1 MKYHEVFY
9 CQLLP
14 VVVLYQQ
21 SIGQSLTLQS
31 LQLNLERA
39 AIRMDIFIYDNSTEP
54 QAVENHFAWKSFNVY
69 YTHDPQNA
77 GLSKAYNAGAQKAR
91 LLKKEWLLLLDQDT
105 IFSADFLEIYAHT
118 VQENPQLKIFAPLL
132 KLENE
137 KIFSPCLKGH
147 KRGYPPRKI
156 ASGKH
161 RLSKYSPV
169 NSGLLV
175 SLGLFLKVG
184 GYNEKLK
191 IDFCD
196 FQFLEKVIKVAPY
209 FFLTTATGLQNYS
222 NAEKSLQKQQHRFKM
237 YLQDAIY
244 CDKPS
249 LADQIGFFYAVTR
262 HTLGLTLKLR
272 SFSFL
277 RLYFHYY
284 LTHYLEVTAPQEQQI
299 QPESQKEQLVQLEN
313 ADDNFHSVC
322 MATFNGEKYIAA
334 QIESILVQLGP
345 HDELIISDDGSTDLT
360 VEVIERFSDPRI
372 KLFQDQVFRD
382 PIKNFEHALRNS
394 KGKYIFLSDQD
405 DVWMEGKYTR
415 MLQLLKK
422 YDLVISDSLIVDQE
436 LKVLHP
442 SFFDYF
448 NSGSGLLKNM
458 FKSSYYG
465 SCMAFNRNVLEAALP
480 FPDTRE
486 IGHDLWIGLVAE
498 LKFSVFFFKEPL
510 IKYRRHGAVFTSKKV
525 GKSKRNLIQMLNGR
539 LIMAKEILKFLV
551 RSKSW

>member
-31 LQLNLERA
+31 LHLNLERSGMK
-39 AIRMDIFIYDNSTEP
+39 MDVFVYDNSPEP
-54 QAVENHFAWKSFNVY
+54 QAVEHFFSWKSFNIY
-69 YTHDPQNA
+69 YTHDPHNG
-77 GLSKAYNAGAQKAR
+77 GLSKAYNAGAVKAR

-105 IFSADFLEIYAHT
+105 IFNADFLEIYAKA
-118 VQENPQLKIFAPLL
+118 VRENPQLKIFAPLL
-132 KLENE
+132 QLENG
-137 KIFSPCLKGH
+137 KIFSPCLKRH
-147 KRGYPPRKI
+147 KRGYPPKKI
-156 ASGKH
+156 ALGRH
-161 RLSKYSPV
+161 HLSKYSPV

-175 SLGLFLKVG
+175 SLKLFLNVG

-196 FQFLEKVIKVAPY
+196 FQFLEKVVKVSPY

-222 NAEKSLQKQQHRFKM
+222 NAEKSVQKQQYRFKM
-237 YLQDAIY
+237 YLQDAVN

-249 LADQIGFFYAVTR
+249 LADRLGFFYAVTR
-262 HTLGLTLKLR
+262 HTLGLALKLR

-277 RLYFHYY
+277 GLYFHYY
-284 LTHYLEVTAPQEQQI
+284 LTHYLQVTAAPETMI
-299 QPESQKEQLVQLEN
+299 QSASRQDQPLQLERAEN
-313 ADDNFHSVC
+313 NFNSVC
-322 MATFNGEKYIAA
+322 MATFNGEKYIGA
-334 QIESILVQLGP
+334 QIESILAQLGA
-345 HDELIISDDGSTDLT
+345 HDELIISDDGSTDQT
-360 VEVIERFSDPRI
+360 VEIISTFNDSRI
-372 KLFQDQVFRD
+372 KLFQDHIFKD
-382 PIKNFEHALRNS
+382 PIKNFQHALRKS
-394 KGKYIFLSDQD
+394 SGKYIFLSDQD
-405 DVWMEGKYTR
+405 DIWMEGKYTR
-415 MLQLLKK
+415 MLQQLEK

-448 NSGSGLLKNM
+448 SSGSGLLKNM

-465 SCMAFNRNVLEAALP
+465 SCMAFNRDVLEAALP

-498 LKFSVFFFKEPL
+498 LKFSVFFFREPL
-510 IKYRRHGAVFTSKKV
+510 IKYRRHEAVFTSKRV
-525 GKSKRNLIQMLNGR
+525 GKSRRNLMQMLNGR
-539 LIMAKEILKFLV
+539 FIMAREVLKFLV
-551 RSKSW
+551 RSKS